1 MNDIV
6 ERLRARAKSLR
17 GMGSIA
23 HVDADTDDEAADE
36 ITHLRK
42 KVEWHTHAV
51 HTCHAECD
59 RPLCQTTRERDTLR
73 AENERLKAEIKKRT
87 QVQANYIAF
96 LDAENDRLRAALE
109 DILSYVPHGD
119 LPLNLYDKA
128 RAAITKGESRE

>member
-73 AENERLKAEIKKRT
+73 AENERLKAALTKIGRYEVPPVPVPWTHAVAADTYWIGIDYMRHT
-87 QVQANYIAF
+87 A
-96 LDAENDRLRAALE
+96 RAALKE
-109 DILSYVPHGD
+109 NSD
-119 LPLNLYDKA
+119 
-128 RAAITKGESRE
+128 E